1 MKKFV
6 IELDNVTVSALSTMA
21 NQLGISP
28 EDYLLGIVDTALN
41 PEAEKTAKIPDE
53 NYQEIKG
60 RILSKYAELYKRLA

>member
-6 IELDNVTVSALSTMA
+6 IELDSDRVTALSSMA

-41 PEAEKTAKIPDE
+41 PEADKTAKIPDE
-53 NYQEIKG
+53 NYQKIKS
-60 RILSKYAELYKRLA
+60 RILSKYADLYKRLA